1 MRNGGGGAE
10 MVSGGRGVGRG
21 ASKRL
26 LSLPFA
32 AMCGD
37 GGFFGG
43 EGLWRRPQNDPTPPP
58 PPPLIVPIRDGSRC
72 YRLVPVERPGGA
84 MGGRCLD
91 SLCDAAGWDFNAAR
105 RIAAAFPAPSLWQNH
120 SHPFLQA
127 REGEIRTPEVGRG
140 GGGSHFGGGP
150 NPN

>member
-1 MRNGGGGAE
+1 

-37 GGFFGG
+37 GGFWGG
-43 EGLWRRPQNDPTPPP
+43 KGCGGDPKTIPLHPPP
-58 PPPLIVPIRDGSRC
+58 PIVPIRDGSRC
-72 YRLVPVERPGGA
+72 YRLVPIERPGGA

-91 SLCDAAGWDFNAAR
+91 SLCYAAGWDFNAAR

-127 REGEIRTPEVGRG
+127 RGGEIRTPEVG